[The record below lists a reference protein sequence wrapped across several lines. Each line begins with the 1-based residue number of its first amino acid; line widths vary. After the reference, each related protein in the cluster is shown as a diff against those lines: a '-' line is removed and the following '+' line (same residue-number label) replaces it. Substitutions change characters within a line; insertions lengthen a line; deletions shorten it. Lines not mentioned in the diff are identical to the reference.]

1 MMRKQHEE
9 SFYSGCSV
17 MKTHSPA
24 LEAWEF
30 MSRTIDPLA
39 DFKLLG
45 LLIGNFNS
53 SAVKLEKTKAI
64 EGVF

>member
-1 MMRKQHEE
+1 
-9 SFYSGCSV
+9 